1 MKALILSFFAVLLT
15 YSFFFDKNEKEAVPV
30 LEDSNS
36 VYLEKPENV
45 QLADSVIIFCDL
57 KAFIPVVF
65 QSSAELDKTS
75 KFSVIG
81 NIF

>member
-45 QLADSVIIFCDL
+45 QLSDSVVIFCDL
-57 KAFIPVVF
+57 KAFMPVTF
-65 QSSAELDKTS
+65 QVSETL
-75 KFSVIG
+75 
-81 NIF
+81 N